1 VVWLDIVLLA
11 PILWGAYVGFK
22 KGLIAQVLGLVGIAL
37 GVWLGTQHPE
47 YVHFILK
54 DKIQD
59 KYLSIGSFIVL
70 FLAVV
75 IAVAIIIKLL
85 EKLVNIIQ
93 LKFLNKIGGVILGI
107 IKVLAFLIIGTFIIE
122 SWDTE
127 NIIIKKPVKESSVL
141 YPILN
146 QSATLIL
153 PNIKSQNLISIPEL
167 NNLKN

>member
-1 VVWLDIVLLA
+1 MVWLDIVLLA
-11 PILWGAYVGFK
+11 PIIWGAYIGFK

-47 YVHFILK
+47 YVHIILK
-54 DKIQD
+54 DKIQE

-85 EKLVNIIQ
+85 EKLVNLIQ
-93 LKFLNKIGGVILGI
+93 LKFLNKIGGLILGI
-107 IKVLAFLIIGTFIIE
+107 VKVLLFLIIGTFIIE

-146 QSATLIL
+146 QSAILIL

>member
-22 KGLIAQVLGLVGIAL
+22 KGLIAQVLGLAGIAM

-54 DKIQD
+54 DKIQE

-75 IAVAIIIKLL
+75 IAFAIIIKLL
-85 EKLVNIIQ
+85 EKLVNLIQ

-141 YPILN
+141 YPILD

-167 NNLKN
+167 NNLQN

>member
-1 VVWLDIVLLA
+1 MVWLDIVLLA

-127 NIIIKKPVKESSVL
+127 NIIIKKPFKESSVL

>member
-1 VVWLDIVLLA
+1 M
-11 PILWGAYVGFK
+11 
-22 KGLIAQVLGLVGIAL
+22 
-37 GVWLGTQHPE
+37 
-47 YVHFILK
+47 
-54 DKIQD
+54 
-59 KYLSIGSFIVL
+59 L

-85 EKLVNIIQ
+85 EKLVNLIQ

-107 IKVLAFLIIGTFIIE
+107 VKVLLFLTIGTFIIE

-127 NIIIKKPVKESSVL
+127 NIIIKKSVKESSVL
-141 YPILN
+141 YPILD
-146 QSATLIL
+146 QSAALIL

>member
-1 VVWLDIVLLA
+1 MVWLDIVLLA

>member
-1 VVWLDIVLLA
+1 MRMDVTNFHRARPVIDR
-11 PILWGAYVGFK
+11 
-22 KGLIAQVLGLVGIAL
+22 
-37 GVWLGTQHPE
+37 
-47 YVHFILK
+47 
-54 DKIQD
+54 
-59 KYLSIGSFIVL
+59 
-70 FLAVV
+70 

-85 EKLVNIIQ
+85 EKLVNLIQ